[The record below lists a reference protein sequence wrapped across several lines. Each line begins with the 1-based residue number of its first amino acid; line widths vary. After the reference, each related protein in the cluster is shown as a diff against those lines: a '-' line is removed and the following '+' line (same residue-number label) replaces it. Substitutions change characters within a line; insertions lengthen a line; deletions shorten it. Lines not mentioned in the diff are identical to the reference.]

1 MLLLLR
7 MLPCKYFYQMSR
19 NTDNF
24 NHKITNREPYANLQK
39 PTNAT
44 IISQEIMET
53 NEEKTCI
60 RQTSKVIHV
69 KSRLAENKETKRQEE
84 KESTN

>member
-1 MLLLLR
+1 
-7 MLPCKYFYQMSR
+7 MSLQR
-19 NTDNF
+19 RQVKLQSNTINYE
-24 NHKITNREPYANLQK
+24 EPYAIIQK

-60 RQTSKVIHV
+60 RQKSKVIYAKPKLV
-69 KSRLAENKETKRQEE
+69 KDKKTKRQEE

>member
-1 MLLLLR
+1 MHILLENT
-7 MLPCKYFYQMSR
+7 PCKYFYQMFHHID
-19 NTDNF
+19 TF

-60 RQTSKVIHV
+60 RQTSKFIHV
-69 KSRLAENKETKRQEE
+69 KSRLAENKKTKRQEE